1 MSCGLL
7 GRRPSAVLGQIS
19 GLSADCATA
28 LAESS
33 VRLASWADFEPR
45 SGRFGASYRAVRP
58 SKIVLP
64 PTREANFHFFAL
76 SRSFDPSDRLLD
88 FILGPLGAL
97 LGPVLG
103 LLGLSWA
110 LLGGRTWRGNGLDE
124 VRRDSLELSWAM
136 VGVSGPFRGPFR
148 GLWGTFSRP
157 RVPLSDLLSALFRR
171 TVGAPLES

>member
-1 MSCGLL
+1 MTSGPTCVFLGRDLSC
-7 GRRPSAVLGQIS
+7 RRPSAVLGRVS
-19 GLSADCATA
+19 VVSADCATA

-45 SGRFGASYRAVRP
+45 PGRFGASYGAARP
-58 SKIVLP
+58 SKILLS

-88 FILGPLGAL
+88 PILGPLGAV

-110 LLGGRTWRGNGLDE
+110 LLGGRT
-124 VRRDSLELSWAM
+124 
-136 VGVSGPFRGPFR
+136 
-148 GLWGTFSRP
+148 SRP
-157 RVPLSDLLSALFRR
+157 E
-171 TVGAPLES
+171 GLEEA